1 MTLIINP
8 IIQSQTIAINSL
20 GLGLASLPNG
30 ATESLMELKYAFEGW
45 PSVSSTI
52 SYGDVVV
59 FNTLV
64 PASTN
69 PYGVLLEKA
78 DTSNPEHAN
87 KSMMVFVSHING
99 TLILMHKGYIDF
111 TDIDNSLNSYVQG
124 DGLYVNGS
132 NISITPPQT
141 SGSWVK
147 SIGFCMPNIE
157 GVYRI
162 WFESDSTYFTI
173 G

>member
-8 IIQSQTIAINSL
+8 ITQSQTIAINSL
-20 GLGLASLPNG
+20 GLGLSSLPNG

-111 TDIDNSLNSYVQG
+111 TDIDNALNSYVQG